1 MRIISG
7 WHISCVVLFFWS
19 LFFAPAAK
27 TTAAGAPEGT
37 AAATSDKALRLGQC
51 GQAASGYQVSAGDP
65 ERGSATDETAEGT
78 AAAATTTATATAAAA
93 TTTATAAAA
102 ATLNCFPAKP
112 HTEPSG
118 ELHTSFE
125 AAYSYSALKSVCQMY
140 VRGSHG
146 SLEGLDVNL
155 RS

>member
-1 MRIISG
+1 M
-7 WHISCVVLFFWS
+7 
-19 LFFAPAAK
+19 FFAPAAK

-65 ERGSATDETAEGT
+65 ERGSTTDERAEG
-78 AAAATTTATATAAAA
+78 AAAATATTATATATAAA
-93 TTTATAAAA
+93 T
-102 ATLNCFPAKP
+102 TLNCFPAKP

-140 VRGSHG
+140 IRGSHG
-146 SLEGLDVNL
+146 SLEGLNVNL